1 MVDLIMDAE
10 MTFGEEDDEIEI
22 QDLTWEMVF
31 SLVLLFF
38 CLFYNYINQVCIVN
52 REKAIINVVIL

>member
-22 QDLTWEMVF
+22 QDLTPTAEDIIDLTDPQVWVRDGF
-31 SLVLLFF
+31 LSSFVVLLS
-38 CLFYNYINQVCIVN
+38 
-52 REKAIINVVIL
+52 IL

>member
-22 QDLTWEMVF
+22 QDLTPTAEDRSTSLGERWF
-31 SLVLLFF
+31 SL
-38 CLFYNYINQVCIVN
+38 
-52 REKAIINVVIL
+52 